1 MMQEKQTIRIENKPG
16 EFFRVE
22 DFIRSLCEK
31 YRIYDEYF
39 GTITR
44 AMDIIFNKIIEVNK
58 DKHGIIEIEQEYT
71 SKELKYHLKSDDK
84 LVIAFNLTEEKEAI
98 ILNKLVSNLEINDV
112 NSISVQFYINSLH
125 QEEWVRRFQLVSKY
139 SHKVRKEV

>member
-1 MMQEKQTIRIENKPG
+1 MQEKQTIKIENKPE

-44 AMDIIFNKIIEVNK
+44 AMDIIFNKIIEINK
-58 DKHGIIEIEQEYT
+58 DKRGIIEIEQEYT
-71 SKELKYHLKSDDK
+71 TKKLKYHLKSDDK

>member
-1 MMQEKQTIRIENKPG
+1 MQEKQTIRIENKPG

>member
-1 MMQEKQTIRIENKPG
+1 MQEKQTIKIENKPG

-39 GTITR
+39 GTIIR
-44 AMDIIFNKIIEVNK
+44 AMDIIFNKIIELNK
-58 DKHGIIEIEQEYT
+58 DKDGIIEIEQEYT
-71 SKELKYHLKSDDK
+71 PKELKYHLKSEDS
-84 LVIAFNLTEEKEAI
+84 LVLAFNLTEEKEAV

-139 SHKVRKEV
+139 SHKVRKGAK